1 MNIFLFEVTG
11 FCFLFFGF
19 FLEGGL
25 IDEKDA
31 VEDLDIYEF
40 I

>member
-11 FCFLFFGF
+11 FFFFGF
-19 FLEGGL
+19 FWRGGL